1 MVERR
6 PRSGAADLNQGAYD
20 VMRMLLLVTGTL
32 VVSLPAQSGVVAS
45 VPSELRITDAGV
57 QRAAGVVDSVF
68 LQRTHPIDTVAV
80 GDYAAYLLARLGVPP
95 FGDSLAFVVTSDT
108 ALVRISGRLA
118 DFPAET
124 RAELGPI
131 FRFVDSLAP
140 FVAEIALTNAANGIQ
155 RWRLVRVTVNNF
167 AIPAL
172 LLDPALREYDRRYPV
187 LASGGRE
194 FLVAMPPE
202 ATVRLVPDGLEL
214 RMPARPG
221 D

>member
-1 MVERR
+1 M
-6 PRSGAADLNQGAYD
+6 RSLS
-20 VMRMLLLVTGTL
+20 VL
-32 VVSLPAQSGVVAS
+32 VVTIVAALPAQSDVAS
-45 VPSELRITDAGV
+45 TVPSELRITDAGV
-57 QRAAGVVDSVF
+57 RRAAGVVDSVF
-68 LQRTHPIDTVAV
+68 LQRTHPVDTVAV

-95 FGDSLAFVVTSDT
+95 FGDSLAFVVTSDS
-108 ALVRISGRLA
+108 AVVRISGRLA
-118 DFPAET
+118 DFPADT

-155 RWRLVRVTVNNF
+155 RWRLMRVTVNGF

-202 ATVRLVPDGLEL
+202 ATVRLVADGLEL